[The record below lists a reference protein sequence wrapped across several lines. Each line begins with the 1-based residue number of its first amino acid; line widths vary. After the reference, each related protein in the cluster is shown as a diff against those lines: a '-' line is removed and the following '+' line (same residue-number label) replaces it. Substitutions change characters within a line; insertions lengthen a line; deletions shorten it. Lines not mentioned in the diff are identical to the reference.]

1 MNDFSN
7 QELTNLKAE
16 LTRLDSVITAL
27 GSLEDEQ
34 VASMSL
40 PPLLQKRE
48 VIQTRIISLMGHH
61 DSGPTVVTVDSLSI
75 ARRADR

>member
-48 VIQTRIISLMGHH
+48 VIQTRIISLLGHH
-61 DSGPTVVTVDSLSI
+61 DSGPTVT
-75 ARRADR
+75 

>member
-1 MNDFSN
+1 MNDSPD
-7 QELTNLKAE
+7 QELTKLKAE
-16 LTRLDSVITAL
+16 LTRLDSVIAAL

-48 VIQTRIISLMGHH
+48 AIQTRIMSLMGDH
-61 DSGPTVVTVDSLSI
+61 DSGPTVVTEDLSLI
-75 ARRADR
+75 HI